1 MIRLTFALDVPAVC
15 VFLQLHRPN
24 HEKMGMAAIM
34 RFKENSLP
42 HRVFLERADVS
53 IKDTMATTQAAA
65 FIDAQQAQAANAE
78 IVVALRRH
86 DPEMM
91 EQLIERYQHRLFRY
105 LLFLVGNRDLAQDLF
120 QETWLRIL
128 ERGSQFSGRSRFE
141 TWMFAIARNLMIDH
155 TRKRVTLSL
164 DDVTDPENDRPVE
177 IAADL
182 PSPFDHFQTGE
193 RAARIG
199 RALLTLHPLYREV
212 LVLRFHEEMS
222 LEEIAQISSA
232 PLSTVK
238 SRLYRG
244 MAALKPVLE
253 LHRESARE
261 VQV

>member
-1 MIRLTFALDVPAVC
+1 
-15 VFLQLHRPN
+15 
-24 HEKMGMAAIM
+24 M
-34 RFKENSLP
+34 RFKENPLA
-42 HRVFLERADVS
+42 HRVFLDRADVCT
-53 IKDTMATTQAAA
+53 KETMASTQTAALV
-65 FIDAQQAQAANAE
+65 DTQQAQAANAE

-120 QETWLRIL
+120 QETWLRVL

-164 DDVTDPENDRPVE
+164 DEVTNPENDHPVE

-253 LHRESARE
+253 LHPDANRE
-261 VQV
+261 VQP

>member
-1 MIRLTFALDVPAVC
+1 M
-15 VFLQLHRPN
+15 
-24 HEKMGMAAIM
+24 M
-34 RFKENSLP
+34 RFKQNHITP
-42 HRVFLERADVS
+42 RVFLDRPDVS
-53 IKDTMATTQAAA
+53 TKETMASMQTAALV
-65 FIDAQQAQAANAE
+65 DAQQAQAANAE
-78 IVVALRRH
+78 IVVGLRRH

-91 EQLIERYQHRLFRY
+91 ERLIERYQHRLFRY

-120 QETWLRIL
+120 QETWLRVL

-155 TRKRVTLSL
+155 TRKRVALSL
-164 DDVTDPENDRPVE
+164 DEVTDPENDRPVE

-193 RAARIG
+193 RAARIAG
-199 RALLTLHPLYREV
+199 ALLTLHPIYREV

-244 MAALKPVLE
+244 MAALRPVLE
-253 LHRESARE
+253 LHRQSAIE
-261 VQV
+261 VQP